1 MRHFAEAGFD
11 RSRVSI
17 RANTTEVLSS
27 AAVELAPGES
37 DELARRDAELARLLR
52 ADPHAAA
59 ATLYERY
66 SPQVNRWV
74 WRLMGADPDHSDI
87 VQHVFLTVLREGRR
101 LREVDRLAAWVRMI
115 TVNTV
120 YDELRKR
127 DVRRIF
133 QRSQR
138 DARAHADLVRDVEA
152 REILMKTKAVLDKMP
167 AKERIVF
174 ALYFFEHQTLGQI
187 AELLGYSRA
196 TAKRRLHDAS
206 ARFQRLARAT
216 PELLKLFEPKVEQP

>member
-1 MRHFAEAGFD
+1 
-11 RSRVSI
+11 VSI
-17 RANTTEVLSS
+17 RVSTREVRSS
-27 AAVELAPGES
+27 ATVELTPGES
-37 DELARRDAELARLLR
+37 DDIARRDAELAQLLR
-52 ADPHAAA
+52 EDPHAAA
-59 ATLYERY
+59 AALYERY

-74 WRLMGADPDHSDI
+74 WRLMGADPDHNDI

-101 LREVDRLAAWVRMI
+101 LREAERLSAWVRMI
-115 TVNTV
+115 TVNAV

-138 DARAHADLVRDVEA
+138 ETRAHADLVRDVEA
-152 REILMKTKAVLDKMP
+152 REILMKTKVVLDKMP

-174 ALYFFEHQTLGQI
+174 ALYFFEHQTLAQI

-206 ARFQRLARAT
+206 ARFQRLAQAT
-216 PELLKLFEPKVEQP
+216 PELLRVFELRGEQS